1 MGARFQPITANGIRT
16 AIEMPVRTMTSSID
30 ILFVMGSYT
39 DPVGGPMGTGGGTC
53 PGTWPYGA
61 CG

>member
-1 MGARFQPITANGIRT
+1 MSANGIRT